1 MLDEA
6 NARYLPNWPGQC
18 STRSATIGKT
28 KTALMITTG
37 THTRRWVA
45 KKDRTEAPRLCR
57 CGHSTATSTAQLIR
71 GTNNRKHA
79 CPWMRN
85 QPVSATTHA
94 SRPRPA
100 ATDAAATRK
109 VTYAGTYKYGIQ
121 SELSTAGCTAG
132 RTSTAAKQIAAPRS
146 DRVQP

>member
-1 MLDEA
+1 M
-6 NARYLPNWPGQC
+6 
-18 STRSATIGKT
+18 IGKA
-28 KTALMITTG
+28 KTALITATG

-57 CGHSTATSTAQLIR
+57 CGHSTAASTAQLIT
-71 GTNNRKHA
+71 GTNKRKQA
-79 CPWMRN
+79 CPWARN
-85 QPVSATTHA
+85 QPARASTHA

-121 SELSTAGCTAG
+121 SELSTAGCTAA
-132 RTSTAAKQIAAPRS
+132 RASTAAKQAAAPRS
-146 DRVQP
+146 DL